1 MSSDTLQIIIHKE
14 QLLTIIAF
22 ISYYFTLLLHLYDMI
37 KNDNLRM
44 ICRSMSESYLISF
57 AWLIHIIIGFY
68 TVKEKTGTR
77 FYILLCI
84 SAIGMTIFANLDY
97 RNRIKP
103 MKNQKMYKTLHYIFA
118 YYILLCV
125 VYYQNIIKNG
135 WFYPLLFLI
144 LLFGYIQVFYNPK
157 KSKFKIKHIKEINI
171 CLELFI
177 LFFGTY
183 LGLIA
188 NKLFKHKFVNFVNE

>member
-37 KNDNLRM
+37 KNDNLRT
-44 ICRSMSESYLISF
+44 ICRSISESYLISF
-57 AWLIHIIIGFY
+57 AWLMYIIVGFY
-68 TVKEKTGTR
+68 TVKDNTGNL

-84 SAIGMTIFANLDY
+84 SAIGMIVFANLDY
-97 RNRIKP
+97 NNTTKSY
-103 MKNQKMYKTLHYIFA
+103 KQKKIYRVLHSIFSI
-118 YYILLCV
+118 YVISCV
-125 VYYQNIIKNG
+125 VYYQHIIKNG
-135 WFYPLLFLI
+135 WFYPLLILF
-144 LLFGYIQVFYNPK
+144 LLFSYIGIFYNPK
-157 KSKFKIKHIKEINI
+157 KFKIKHIKEISI

-177 LFFGTY
+177 VFFGTY